1 MKVLITQSM
10 LFPWIGM
17 MGQLRL
23 ADIIVHYDDVQLSK
37 GSFTNRVQ
45 VKTESG
51 LHWMTIPLHNF
62 RLGMLID
69 ETSFGT
75 KENWKKSHIS
85 LLSQSFQNSPYKTD
99 ALDMVEQ
106 VYSSSCETV
115 GSLSRY
121 SMIALGAYYGLL
133 DGKKV
138 LDVRSLGVSG
148 SSTNRVLDIVKKVG
162 GSTYITGNGARNYL
176 DHLSFQ
182 NAGIEVSYMEYN
194 IIPYFQP
201 WGAFTPY
208 VTGLD
213 LVANMGR
220 QGLEGITTSTIPW
233 QQFISP

>member
-17 MGQLRL
+17 LAQLRL

-37 GSFTNRVQ
+37 GSFSNRVQ
-45 VKTESG
+45 VKTETG

-69 ETSFGT
+69 ETFFGA
-75 KENWKKSHIS
+75 KDNWEKSHAS
-85 LLSQSFQNSPYKTD
+85 LLSQSFQNSPFKTH

-106 VYSSSCETV
+106 VYSSACETV
-115 GSLSRY
+115 GSLSRL

-148 SSTNRVLDIVKKVG
+148 SGTNRVLDIVKRLEVLRMSLAMEHAIILIMFHLKMQ
-162 GSTYITGNGARNYL
+162 GSR
-176 DHLSFQ
+176 
-182 NAGIEVSYMEYN
+182 
-194 IIPYFQP
+194 
-201 WGAFTPY
+201 
-208 VTGLD
+208 
-213 LVANMGR
+213 
-220 QGLEGITTSTIPW
+220 
-233 QQFISP
+233 

>member
-17 MGQLRL
+17 LAQLRL
-23 ADIIVHYDDVQLSK
+23 ADIIVYYDDVQLSK
-37 GSFTNRVQ
+37 GSFSNRVQ
-45 VKTESG
+45 VKTETG

-69 ETSFGT
+69 ETCFGA
-75 KENWKKSHIS
+75 KDNWEKSHVS
-85 LLSQSFQNSPYKTD
+85 LLSQSFQNSPFKTD

-106 VYSSSCETV
+106 VYSSACETV
-115 GSLSRY
+115 GSLSRL

-148 SSTNRVLDIVKKVG
+148 SGTNRVLDIVKKVG
-162 GSTYITGNGARNYL
+162 GSTYVTGHGARNYL
-176 DHLSFQ
+176 DHVSFE
-182 NAGIEVSYMEYN
+182 NAGIEVRYMEYN
-194 IIPYFQP
+194 IGPYPQP

-220 QGLEGITTSTIPW
+220 QGLERITTSSIPW
-233 QQFISP
+233 QKFISS